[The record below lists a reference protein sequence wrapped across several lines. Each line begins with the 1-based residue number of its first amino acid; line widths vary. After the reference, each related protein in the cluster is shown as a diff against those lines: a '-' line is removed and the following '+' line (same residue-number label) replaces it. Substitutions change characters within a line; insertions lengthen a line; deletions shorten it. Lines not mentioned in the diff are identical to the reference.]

1 MLLDLKNIVKKY
13 NINLKGVLHI
23 GAHWGDENCVYDELN
38 IQNRIFFEP
47 VTKNYLMLSSKI
59 PNKWR
64 CIRTALGNM
73 VGEVIMNVE
82 EANKGQSSSILEP
95 GTHLHQY
102 PHIKF
107 NSTES
112 VPITKLDLIS
122 FERDKMNFINIDV
135 QGYELEV
142 FKGATETLKTI
153 DYIMTEVNRD
163 EVYVGCAKVNE
174 LDLFLH
180 DYGFKRLE
188 TTWDGVTWGDAF
200 YAKISI

>member
-1 MLLDLKNIVKKY
+1 MDRR
-13 NINLKGVLHI
+13 G
-23 GAHWGDENCVYDELN
+23 
-38 IQNRIFFEP
+38 
-47 VTKNYLMLSSKI
+47 T
-59 PNKWR
+59 
-64 CIRTALGNM
+64 TAPLT
-73 VGEVIMNVE
+73 
-82 EANKGQSSSILEP
+82 P